1 MQMLVL
7 LYLFLNTC
15 EGRSVASDNNLFLT
29 DLTPKKT
36 SASLTLKELADYHFP
51 KFPLQVQILEGY
63 MSSHVPHLT
72 LSTADIYNIHLLKR
86 QEGVVAKDSLGHRYN
101 IPLNTAIHF
110 GLLPSKEA
118 LQAYYGKSNQGS
130 STDLSFPK
138 VSDILAMKVLPKV
151 VCATK
156 ASKIEGGKGNVEAG
170 EVFAIGK
177 VSKLKK
183 KKVRIDVHSK
193 AMWYLHY
200 F

>member
-1 MQMLVL
+1 MI
-7 LYLFLNTC
+7 FLI
-15 EGRSVASDNNLFLT
+15 

-72 LSTADIYNIHLLKR
+72 LSTADIYNIYLLKR
-86 QEGVVAKDSLGHRYN
+86 QEVVVAKDSLGHQYN

-110 GLLPSKEA
+110 GLLPSKEV
-118 LQAYYGKSNQGS
+118 LQAYYGKSNQES

-138 VSDILAMKVLPKV
+138 VSDVLAMKVLPKV

-156 ASKIEGGKGNVEAG
+156 AIKIEGGKGNVEAG
-170 EVFAIGK
+170 EVFAIEK

-183 KKVRIDVHSK
+183 KKV
-193 AMWYLHY
+193 
-200 F
+200 

>member
-1 MQMLVL
+1 MLVKVGVL
-7 LYLFLNTC
+7 LVTIVFL
-15 EGRSVASDNNLFLT
+15 A

-63 MSSHVPHLT
+63 MSSYVPHLT

-86 QEGVVAKDSLGHRYN
+86 QEVIVAKDSLGHQYN

-110 GLLPSKEA
+110 GLLPSNEV
-118 LQAYYGKSNQGS
+118 LQAYYGKSDQESN
-130 STDLSFPK
+130 TDLSFTK

-156 ASKIEGGKGNVEAG
+156 ASKNEGDKGSVEAG
-170 EVFAIGK
+170 EILAIEK

-183 KKVRIDVHSK
+183 KKVRMYI
-193 AMWYLHY
+193 
-200 F
+200 